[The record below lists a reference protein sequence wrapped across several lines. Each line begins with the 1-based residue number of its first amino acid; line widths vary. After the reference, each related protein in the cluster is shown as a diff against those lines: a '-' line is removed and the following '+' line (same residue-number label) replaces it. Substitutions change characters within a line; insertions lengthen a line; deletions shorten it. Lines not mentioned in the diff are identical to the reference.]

1 MKEETKAMTKT
12 LDGADH
18 ASEGPRSHR
27 QPEGEVGEH
36 VDDPIYHERQKALE
50 PLRHRHAVVR
60 VLQVDGA
67 PPKTQRE
74 TRSDRP
80 YRLHLEPWNKEEL
93 VESMEV
99 DDEAEGATLLRH
111 QKNPGKEEGLRAKN
125 PPNLAPGKKT
135 GDKDPDVGKLG
146 RIATQPIRGIDNKGG
161 LG

>member
-67 PPKTQRE
+67 PPKTQGE

-80 YRLHLEPWNKEEL
+80 YRLHLEPWYKKEL

-99 DDEAEGATLLRH
+99 DDEAEGATLLLH
-111 QKNPGKEEGLRAKN
+111 QKNAGKEERLREKN
-125 PPNLAPGKKT
+125 RKILPRERRPET
-135 GDKDPDVGKLG
+135 RIRMSG